1 MEKRKVRFTMT
12 VTKDYEIDLTD
23 YQDMG
28 SEQNPEPPCQ
38 TIDEAAQFDCKCI
51 KQDPF
56 AFIDD
61 ENTEIEVKYEVLEEV
76 K

>member
-1 MEKRKVRFTMT
+1 MENRKVRFTMI
-12 VTKDYEIDLTD
+12 VTRDYEIDLTD

-38 TIDEAAQFDCKCI
+38 TIDEAAQFDCECI
-51 KQDPF
+51 KQDPCMF
-56 AFIDD
+56 MDNEDAEF
-61 ENTEIEVKYEVLEEV
+61 EVKYEILP